1 MEEKN
6 PYVIKSSELSAGYGR
21 EVVVDGINLTVKAGE
36 ILCLIGPNGSG
47 KSTILKT
54 LTRELEALG
63 GKIFVLGKDAAAM
76 NELEAARHLSM
87 VMTEKIRPEF
97 MSCREVVESARY
109 PYTGRLGILRQE
121 DREAAARAI
130 KIVGAEE
137 LCDKT
142 FGKVSDG
149 QKQRI
154 MLARAIAQDTE
165 IIVLDEPTSFLD
177 MRFKIDLIRVIKRL
191 AKVEK
196 KTVIMSL
203 HELELAKAA
212 ADTIVC
218 VGQGKILKAGK
229 PDEIFC
235 GDFIQ
240 KLYGIKE
247 SEFDNETARLKI
259 EFEEAEKGKAGVL
272 GGGPLGEGVAD
283 KTGAK
288 RGLGSEGESSPHL
301 IMIQGTMSSAGK
313 SLLAAGLCRI
323 FKQDGWRVAPFK
335 SQNMALNSY
344 VTSDGLEMG
353 RAQVMQ
359 AEAAGV
365 EPSVLMNPILL
376 KPTSDRKSQVIV
388 NGRVVANMD
397 ARDYFEYKK
406 ELKPAVMEAFGQ
418 LAAENDI
425 IVIEGAGSPAEIN
438 LRENDIVNMGLARM
452 LDAPVLLVGDIDR
465 GGVFAQLLGTLDLLT
480 ERERER
486 VKGLVI
492 NKFRGDVS
500 LLEPGL
506 KELEARGGV
515 PVTGVVPYMKLSLD
529 DEDSLTE
536 RFASP
541 SGVDGS
547 PAGGFVPPSGVFV
560 PSSGG
565 VKIGVVRLPHISN
578 FSDFSVFDQFKGK
591 GLTLSYIDSVE
602 GLKKLSPDMIIL
614 PGSKNT
620 IGDLR
625 WLKEC
630 GLAAAVKDFAGGGD
644 SFRSGRGSCGG
655 GDIAVDGRLA
665 PGGDGAGAGNFGF
678 RGGSAGG
685 GPVIG
690 ICGGFQ
696 MLGEWVSDPD
706 GVEGEA
712 GSREEGLGLLKLI
725 TELEGE
731 KVTRQVRRK
740 IEGADGFFDFL
751 NGKTAAGYEIH
762 AGKSLL
768 EDGKEFEEAVLCSA
782 GVEVPPAQADGTP
795 SGRPAVSSVCPDV
808 LGTYI
813 HGFFDQGDIAVSLVK
828 ALSERK
834 GLALE
839 ADWAKRM
846 DYKAFKESQYDL
858 LADSLRKSLDMK
870 AIYDILGLSG
880 TKWREK

>member
-63 GKIFVLGKDAAAM
+63 GKIFLLGKDAAAM

-218 VGQGKILKAGK
+218 VGQGKILRTGS
-229 PDEIFC
+229 PEEIFC

-259 EFEEAEKGKAGVL
+259 EFEDAEKGKAGVL

-388 NGRVVANMD
+388 NGKVVANMD

-465 GGVFAQLLGTLDLLT
+465 GGVFAQLLGTLDLLM
-480 ERERER
+480 ESERER

-547 PAGGFVPPSGVFV
+547 PAGVFVPP
-560 PSSGG
+560 SGG

-630 GLAAAVKDFAGGGD
+630 GLAAAVKDFAG
-644 SFRSGRGSCGG
+644 
-655 GDIAVDGRLA
+655 
-665 PGGDGAGAGNFGF
+665 AGAG
-678 RGGSAGG
+678 AGG

-782 GVEVPPAQADGTP
+782 GVEVPPAQAEGAP
-795 SGRPAVSSVCPDV
+795 SGGPAVSSVCPDV

>member
-154 MLARAIAQDTE
+154 MLARAIAQNTE

-218 VGQGKILKAGK
+218 VGQGKILRTGS
-229 PDEIFC
+229 PEEIFC

-388 NGRVVANMD
+388 NGKVVANMD

-480 ERERER
+480 ESERER

-547 PAGGFVPPSGVFV
+547 PAGAFVPPSDGFVPP
-560 PSSGG
+560 SGG

-630 GLAAAVKDFAGGGD
+630 GLAAAVKDFAGAGAGDGGSD
-644 SFRSGRGSCGG
+644 
-655 GDIAVDGRLA
+655 
-665 PGGDGAGAGNFGF
+665 GDGAGAGNFGF
-678 RGGSAGG
+678 RRVSAGG

-782 GVEVPPAQADGTP
+782 GAEVPPAQAAGTP
-795 SGRPAVSSVCPDV
+795 SGVPAVSSVCPDV